1 MQSEGAR
8 GPRRS
13 PEPRIEEQGERA
25 ILGPNADDLEAGV
38 TTSRDVERP
47 AALHG
52 KNIHPREDLLM
63 LLQQLASVSRFGM
76 EVQLE
81 MTEEIKKDAAPHS
94 RKKHSCAPRPDAD
107 AVWPADVLPRES
119 EADVA
124 GRFESTGRGLELAGG
139 GQNRHTDKQGHE
151 IARPVAAQI
160 FCVPM
165 QVFYMPMQ
173 VFCFLPLTTSGFKR
187 HVSCCVRY
195 SLQPNVS
202 RME

>member
-13 PEPRIEEQGERA
+13 PEPRIEEQGGRA

-38 TTSRDVERP
+38 TTSRDGERP
-47 AALHG
+47 AALQG

-81 MTEEIKKDAAPHS
+81 MTEEIKEDAAPQS

-107 AVWPADVLPRES
+107 AAWPAEILPRES

-124 GRFESTGRGLELAGG
+124 GRFEGTVGWGPEGAAA
-139 GQNRHTDKQGHE
+139 GQNRPMDKQEAE
-151 IARPVAAQI
+151 IARPVALQVFFE
-160 FCVPM
+160 FCV
-165 QVFYMPMQ
+165 PMQ

-187 HVSCCVRY
+187 QVSCCVRY
-195 SLQPNVS
+195 ALQPNVS
-202 RME
+202 RVE

>member
-124 GRFESTGRGLELAGG
+124 GRFESTVGWGPEGAAG
-139 GQNRHTDKQGHE
+139 GQNRPMDKQEDE
-151 IARPVAAQI
+151 IARPVA
-160 FCVPM
+160 M
-165 QVFYMPMQ
+165 QVFCVPMQ

-195 SLQPNVS
+195 SLHPNVS